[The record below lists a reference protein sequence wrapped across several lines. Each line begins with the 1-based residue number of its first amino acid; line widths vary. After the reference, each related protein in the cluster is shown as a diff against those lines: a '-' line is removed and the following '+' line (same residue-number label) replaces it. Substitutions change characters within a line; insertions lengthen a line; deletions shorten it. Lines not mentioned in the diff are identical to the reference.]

1 MRLCKSGYSPC
12 WGWHLNQGNGLSN
25 VSQQDLH
32 VVIGRMQEELQTLV
46 RQREEVV
53 RRIGTVKR
61 TVAGLMALF
70 DDYPID
76 EKLSELLGE
85 KKSQRRAGL
94 SKECRFA
101 LMNSDQ
107 PLSAREVCEKVQTRL
122 PSLTKHKDAL
132 ASVTTVL
139 NRLVSYGEAYD
150 IVLQSGRRCWAWST
164 ESRDANSSASP
175 E

>member
-1 MRLCKSGYSPC
+1 
-12 WGWHLNQGNGLSN
+12 LNQGNGLSN
-25 VSQQDLH
+25 VSEQDLH
-32 VVIGRMQEELQTLV
+32 VVIGRMQEELQALV

-70 DDYPID
+70 DDYPVD
-76 EKLSELLGE
+76 EKLSELMGE

-107 PLSAREVCEKVQTRL
+107 PLSAREVCARVQLRL
-122 PSLTKHKDAL
+122 PSLAKHKDAL

-139 NRLVSYGEAYD
+139 NRLVNYGEAYD
-150 IVLQSGRRCWAWST
+150 FVLPGGARRWAWAT
-164 ESRDANSSASP
+164 DGGSRDLGVKVD
-175 E
+175 

>member
-1 MRLCKSGYSPC
+1 
-12 WGWHLNQGNGLSN
+12 
-25 VSQQDLH
+25 
-32 VVIGRMQEELQTLV
+32 
-46 RQREEVV
+46 
-53 RRIGTVKR
+53 
-61 TVAGLMALF
+61 VAGLMALF
-70 DDYPID
+70 EDYPVD

-107 PLSAREVCEKVQTRL
+107 PLSAREVCERVQARL

-150 IVLQSGRRCWAWST
+150 IVLQNGRRCWAWAT
-164 ESRDANSSASP
+164 ETSATDSSASAD
-175 E
+175 

>member
-1 MRLCKSGYSPC
+1 
-12 WGWHLNQGNGLSN
+12 LNQGTSLSN
-25 VSQQDLH
+25 VSEQDLH

-53 RRIGTVKR
+53 RRIGTVKK

-70 DDYPID
+70 DDYPVD
-76 EKLSELLGE
+76 EKLAELLGE
-85 KKSQRRAGL
+85 KRSQRRAGL

-101 LMNSDQ
+101 LMNAEQ
-107 PLSAREVCEKVQTRL
+107 PLSAREVCARVQVRL
-122 PSLTKHKDAL
+122 PTLANHKDAL

-139 NRLVSYGEAYD
+139 NRLVNYGEAYD
-150 IVLQSGRRCWAWST
+150 LVMPGGTRRWAWAT
-164 ESRDANSSASP
+164 ENNPKQPSAAV